1 MPLGPYRNFAE
12 CVRQN
17 QDKHNP
23 EAFCGKIKHAIEGRP
38 KKRRRGPVK
47 RRGSVR
53 TKR

>member
-23 EAFCGKIKHAIEGRP
+23 EAYCGKIKKAIEGRP
-38 KKRRRGPVK
+38 KKRRHGLAKRHPKVK
-47 RRGSVR
+47 ARR
-53 TKR
+53 